1 MKPGLA
7 IAQRMSVASIAMLF
21 FVPFVVPIR
30 RFPIPT
36 FDGELLAAL
45 LLGLAITVAGL
56 SSTRAIRIQWPL
68 PVFLLTL
75 IAIAVAQW
83 LAGQL
88 AYTYSLTT
96 LTMAAM
102 ALFAAYSIGRWV
114 REEGLEGTAL
124 NWIAIALI
132 VGGLASVFIQV
143 LQLLAVRGLPP
154 ALYLE
159 TPRSFPFQ
167 ALANVGQPNQL
178 AAYLALGISSAVYL
192 VRGGGRSSWIRFA
205 WLAVA
210 VLAMGIAFTLSRM
223 GLLMLFLLTAWI
235 LWRPGDSSKRT
246 GRGFVAALWIGY
258 VVGMVA
264 GPQLVAEVS
273 GGGSVLSRFMHSA
286 YGDRMA
292 MWTDAVR
299 IALMHPLLGVG
310 VGEYA
315 AAQYWVTAAGNYTVG
330 TPYAHNA
337 ILQLGAEFG
346 VAAALYFTLLIGWW
360 LFSRARQRWTDPRV
374 SAVLMMGALLIVH
387 GMLEWSLWVMFV
399 SIPAALLFALG
410 EPDSYRTIR
419 ISARSTLLPIGC
431 AGLLYLP
438 LIYVDF
444 DSVAR
449 VGGRLVEEQQHNGGG
464 SAESVVGVVEFGTAT
479 YFKPQAE
486 RMILSVTPLS
496 PPIDD
501 DQIAQTARVLS
512 RLPDEQT
519 IALHVSALALGG
531 RVEEAMRHAER
542 LRAFAVTSKRYEL
555 AERQVLRAIA
565 AEGQTA
571 EPLRAKLAALR

>member
-192 VRGGGRSSWIRFA
+192 VREEVGG
-205 WLAVA
+205 
-210 VLAMGIAFTLSRM
+210 VLGS
-223 GLLMLFLLTAWI
+223 GLL
-235 LWRPGDSSKRT
+235 G
-246 GRGFVAALWIGY
+246 
-258 VVGMVA
+258 
-264 GPQLVAEVS
+264 
-273 GGGSVLSRFMHSA
+273 
-286 YGDRMA
+286 
-292 MWTDAVR
+292 
-299 IALMHPLLGVG
+299 
-310 VGEYA
+310 
-315 AAQYWVTAAGNYTVG
+315 
-330 TPYAHNA
+330 
-337 ILQLGAEFG
+337 
-346 VAAALYFTLLIGWW
+346 
-360 LFSRARQRWTDPRV
+360 
-374 SAVLMMGALLIVH
+374 
-387 GMLEWSLWVMFV
+387 
-399 SIPAALLFALG
+399 
-410 EPDSYRTIR
+410 
-419 ISARSTLLPIGC
+419 
-431 AGLLYLP
+431 
-438 LIYVDF
+438 
-444 DSVAR
+444 
-449 VGGRLVEEQQHNGGG
+449 
-464 SAESVVGVVEFGTAT
+464 
-479 YFKPQAE
+479 
-486 RMILSVTPLS
+486 
-496 PPIDD
+496 
-501 DQIAQTARVLS
+501 
-512 RLPDEQT
+512 
-519 IALHVSALALGG
+519 
-531 RVEEAMRHAER
+531 
-542 LRAFAVTSKRYEL
+542 
-555 AERQVLRAIA
+555 
-565 AEGQTA
+565 
-571 EPLRAKLAALR
+571 

>member
-1 MKPGLA
+1 MDQVCLA
-7 IAQRMSVASIAMLF
+7 SCCSARDGYRFYPLAHGS
-21 FVPFVVPIR
+21 PDVVPPDGLDSLETWR
-30 RFPIPT
+30 RRQSARV
-36 FDGELLAAL
+36 AAL
-45 LLGLAITVAGL
+45 LRHFGLAT
-56 SSTRAIRIQWPL
+56 
-68 PVFLLTL
+68 LLE
-75 IAIAVAQW
+75 W
-83 LAGQL
+83 W
-88 AYTYSLTT
+88 
-96 LTMAAM
+96 
-102 ALFAAYSIGRWV
+102 R
-114 REEGLEGTAL
+114 
-124 NWIAIALI
+124 
-132 VGGLASVFIQV
+132 
-143 LQLLAVRGLPP
+143 
-154 ALYLE
+154 
-159 TPRSFPFQ
+159 
-167 ALANVGQPNQL
+167 
-178 AAYLALGISSAVYL
+178 
-192 VRGGGRSSWIRFA
+192 GRS
-205 WLAVA
+205 WLPK
-210 VLAMGIAFTLSRM
+210 S
-223 GLLMLFLLTAWI
+223 
-235 LWRPGDSSKRT
+235 
-246 GRGFVAALWIGY
+246 
-258 VVGMVA
+258 
-264 GPQLVAEVS
+264 S

-360 LFSRARQRWTDPRV
+360 LLSRARQRWTDPRV

-479 YFKPQAE
+479 YFKPHAD
-486 RMILSVTPLS
+486 RMLLAVTPHQA
-496 PPIDD
+496 P
-501 DQIAQTARVLS
+501 
-512 RLPDEQT
+512 
-519 IALHVSALALGG
+519 GG
-531 RVEEAMRHAER
+531 R
-542 LRAFAVTSKRYEL
+542 
-555 AERQVLRAIA
+555 
-565 AEGQTA
+565 
-571 EPLRAKLAALR
+571 